1 MDEARETGQGYR
13 VGANSAEK
21 QFCRLEGKNFCF
33 VRCSFIVVGSVHF
46 VLLCCSENCR
56 YVTVLLGANSKLSR
70 PPHGSSFRWVKLTK
84 HTRGREQFVTM
95 ARTRVGSDRRADK
108 TKHKRPLLW
117 RKRRDFCP
125 LIVNF

>member
-1 MDEARETGQGYR
+1 MKQVKVTELARPRRKNNFAGLKE
-13 VGANSAEK
+13 
-21 QFCRLEGKNFCF
+21 KNFCF

-56 YVTVLLGANSKLSR
+56 YVTVLLGANFKLSR

-95 ARTRVGSDRRADK
+95 ARTRVGSDQRADK
-108 TKHKRPLLW
+108 TKDKRLLLW